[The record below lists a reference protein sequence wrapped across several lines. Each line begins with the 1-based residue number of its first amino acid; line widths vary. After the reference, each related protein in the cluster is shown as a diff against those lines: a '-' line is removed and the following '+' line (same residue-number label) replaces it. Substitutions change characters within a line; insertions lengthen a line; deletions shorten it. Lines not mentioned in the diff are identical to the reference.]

1 MKVIQ
6 GFIVVPHLINNS
18 TGAIAPIG
26 ELSTYSRTFTKEK
39 GEYRHGDYPEYQ
51 LVTFT
56 STDADTAQLVTLN
69 TAEVEEIFRTV
80 RAMFAYANNTPRPF
94 QLQDFQQEM
103 EAQMGG
109 QLMNLVLGPLV
120 EGPTT
125 DFPQFASF
133 ISRANTSNEVKIWFS
148 NAAFETQ
155 YTGYEIVVIPPIEPV
170 ADMFA
175 PFAEVKTRIE
185 NLSMTVLGDRMQ
197 EAKLSHPETV
207 SRLVSVKLV
216 NRYNPS
222 VFINVVFGVLI
233 YGSEGDYSDAIKE
246 AIVEHLVSN
255 STYNEEAWQT
265 IFTDLFERTEFL
277 YLPRWDLIALEN
289 LTERSSLHSSL
300 LPVMESLLRARGFL
314 TSMTPAHIESH
325 SHLLVSTY
333 KFLSGVVVGGT
344 NNAEGHRTFAQSFPD
359 YIPVPTSSTDV
370 ARMTLR
376 TQGMSE
382 FLNQLLAAA
391 ETATVHSALPKGT
404 RRITRAGRLFVARN
418 YDSINFLV
426 AIKANAPV

>member
-1 MKVIQ
+1 M
-6 GFIVVPHLINNS
+6 
-18 TGAIAPIG
+18 
-26 ELSTYSRTFTKEK
+26 
-39 GEYRHGDYPEYQ
+39 
-51 LVTFT
+51 
-56 STDADTAQLVTLN
+56 
-69 TAEVEEIFRTV
+69 
-80 RAMFAYANNTPRPF
+80 
-94 QLQDFQQEM
+94 
-103 EAQMGG
+103 
-109 QLMNLVLGPLV
+109 
-120 EGPTT
+120 
-125 DFPQFASF
+125 
-133 ISRANTSNEVKIWFS
+133 
-148 NAAFETQ
+148 
-155 YTGYEIVVIPPIEPV
+155 IPPIEPV

-175 PFAEVKTRIE
+175 PFAEVRTRIE
-185 NLSMTVLGDRMQ
+185 NLSMTALGDRMQ

-216 NRYNPS
+216 NRHNPA
-222 VFINVVFGVLI
+222 VFIKVVFGVLI

-246 AIVEHLVSN
+246 AIVEHLVTN

-265 IFTDLFERTEFL
+265 IFPDLFERTEFL

-300 LPVMESLLRARGFL
+300 LPVMDSLLHARGFL

-325 SHLLVSTY
+325 SHFLVSTY

-344 NNAEGHRTFAQSFPD
+344 NNAKGHRTFAQSFPD

-382 FLNQLLAAA
+382 FLNRLLAAA

-418 YDSINFLV
+418 YDGINFLV
-426 AIKANAPV
+426 AIKANAAV

>member
-18 TGAIAPIG
+18 AGTIAPIG

-103 EAQMGG
+103 EAQLGG
-109 QLMNLVLGPLV
+109 DLLNLVLGPLV

-125 DFPQFASF
+125 YFPQFASF

-216 NRYNPS
+216 NRYNP
-222 VFINVVFGVLI
+222 II
-233 YGSEGDYSDAIKE
+233 
-246 AIVEHLVSN
+246 
-255 STYNEEAWQT
+255 
-265 IFTDLFERTEFL
+265 
-277 YLPRWDLIALEN
+277 
-289 LTERSSLHSSL
+289 
-300 LPVMESLLRARGFL
+300 
-314 TSMTPAHIESH
+314 
-325 SHLLVSTY
+325 
-333 KFLSGVVVGGT
+333 
-344 NNAEGHRTFAQSFPD
+344 
-359 YIPVPTSSTDV
+359 
-370 ARMTLR
+370 
-376 TQGMSE
+376 
-382 FLNQLLAAA
+382 
-391 ETATVHSALPKGT
+391 
-404 RRITRAGRLFVARN
+404 
-418 YDSINFLV
+418 
-426 AIKANAPV
+426 